1 MELRIERVP
10 TGEIIR
16 VVGRKAERRTV
27 SLAFIVL
34 CPPLVLL
41 GTQEPP

>member
-1 MELRIERVP
+1 MELKIERIP

-16 VVGRKAERRTV
+16 VVGRKAERKTV

-34 CPPLVLL
+34 CPPLALL
-41 GTQEPP
+41 VTQ